1 MIFSGQWRAS
11 VCWFRHCCRNH
22 FYLFTASASHDEAAF
37 SPQWGLSIR
46 VLPKTPKSGGNVAR
60 KKEKSGVFQPP
71 DGRGARSVPGNYC
84 QKSFCLWTLSIWFPP
99 NMDFKYTR
107 TWHIFPPKVDSS
119 RWHDWYMQI
128 FFLND
133 TRKNF
138 PMKNKRATLLKK
150 RKSGTLWIKKCWG
163 KKTLWKYT
171 RWKNTLWTNFLAEL
185 DNS

>member
-71 DGRGARSVPGNYC
+71 HGRGARSVPGNYC

-107 TWHIFPPKVDSS
+107 TWHFFPSES
-119 RWHDWYMQI
+119 RFFKMTWLICKYFLKWQMICKYFLKWHKKEVLDV
-128 FFLND
+128 
-133 TRKNF
+133 K
-138 PMKNKRATLLKK
+138 KRAT
-150 RKSGTLWIKKCWG
+150 
-163 KKTLWKYT
+163 
-171 RWKNTLWTNFLAEL
+171 
-185 DNS
+185 